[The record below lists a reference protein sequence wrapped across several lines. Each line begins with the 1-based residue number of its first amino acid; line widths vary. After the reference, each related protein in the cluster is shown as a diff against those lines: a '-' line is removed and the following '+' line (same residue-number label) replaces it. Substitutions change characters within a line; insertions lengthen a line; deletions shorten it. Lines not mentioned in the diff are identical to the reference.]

1 MFFLSC
7 SRYQKWVHDNMTKR
21 LSWKIAGGL
30 WLLLGVAWLAG
41 QGAKPVEP
49 PHIVHEP
56 VGVAL
61 RGQPITILAQI
72 SASAPIKSVLLHYTL
87 SKDASPFKLIM
98 QPTGP
103 ATFLG
108 TIPTGLLG
116 NAEKVSY
123 YIEATDDQD
132 ASAETPWY
140 LVAIK
145 DTTAMAG
152 GPVVSAPV
160 GGSSSPAPADSG
172 KSSLLGVGLIA
183 GGAAAVIGAGLYI
196 ANRNGSG
203 SSSGG
208 AVTNVQGTYS
218 GNKTICL
225 TMPGQAPS
233 CATTPCV
240 FIVDQ
245 NNGVYSDSLIDGQ
258 VVSGSL
264 NGNGFTLNGSA
275 SSSNVV
281 SNYSFNGSIVNNNIV
296 GTVSGSAQST
306 TNSGNYSGS
315 FTASK

>member
-1 MFFLSC
+1 MLFLPC
-7 SRYQKWVHDNMTKR
+7 SRYQKRVNDAMTKR
-21 LSWKIAGGL
+21 FSWKMAGGL
-30 WLLLGVAWLAG
+30 GLLLGVAWLAG

-72 SASAPIKSVLLHYTL
+72 SASVPIKSVLLHYTL

-103 ATFLG
+103 ATYLG
-108 TIPTGLLG
+108 TIHAGLLG

-132 ASAETPWY
+132 ASTETPWY
-140 LVAIK
+140 MVAIK
-145 DTTAMAG
+145 DATTLAS
-152 GPVVSAPV
+152 GPVVSAPAS
-160 GGSSSPAPADSG
+160 GSPPPAADSG
-172 KSSLLGVGLIA
+172 KSNLLGVGLIA

-196 ANRNGSG
+196 ANRNGS
-203 SSSGG
+203 SSSGGG

-225 TMPGQAPS
+225 NMPGQAPS

-240 FIVDQ
+240 IIVDQ

-264 NGNGFTLNGSA
+264 NGNGLTLHGSA
-275 SSSNVV
+275 SSSNLV
-281 SNYSFNGSIVNNNIV
+281 SNYSFNGSVVNNNIV
-296 GTVSGSAQST
+296 GTVSGSAQSA